1 MMAEQI
7 TVCIPY
13 ESGRRLAVAYN
24 RAMKQAQTEWVLLLD
39 WDLFICNP
47 YFYDMCVYAAE
58 QIGRYQT
65 GWITCVTNRIGAPQQ
80 REKGAPKSND
90 VAEHTLYAKELFRQ
104 HSKID
109 GHGRLVQTRVE
120 RIPGALSGFFILT
133 NKTAWKK
140 CGGFD
145 EDRKRLLGVDNR
157 YSRALSRAGFAHY
170 YMPGLYMYHVYGQK
184 NDLWRGKGAG
194 QYGAA

>member
-1 MMAEQI
+1 MPSQI
-7 TVCIPY
+7 TVKIPY
-13 ESGRRLAVAYN
+13 EPGRRLAHAYN
-24 RAMKQAQTEWVLLLD
+24 VAMDTSKTEWVLLLD

-47 YFYDMCVYAAE
+47 YFYDMCLNAIKQV
-58 QIGRYQT
+58 GKDT

-80 REKGAPKSND
+80 RDEDAPINND
-90 VAEHTLYAKELFRQ
+90 IGEHIRYASKVFAD

-109 GHGRLVQTRVE
+109 RHGQLLHTDVA

-145 EDRKRLLGVDNR
+145 ETRKRLLGVDNR
-157 YSRALSRAGFAHY
+157 YSRALSRAGYSHY
-170 YMPGLYMYHVYGQK
+170 YMPGLYMYHVYKQK
-184 NDLWRGKGAG
+184 AQLWRGKGAG
-194 QYGAA
+194 QYGVE